1 MLPICRRS
9 GFCRLLRAFVAVF
22 TTLSLCSA
30 ACRVAALA
38 TPHRTSLVTR
48 LSRTS
53 ISPLSGFIP
62 YIKFLAKKL
71 IDLGVKGVSGLCVS
85 ISLIIGGVKGRLT
98 VFNFKRIRL
107 GLSG

>member
-1 MLPICRRS
+1 
-9 GFCRLLRAFVAVF
+9 LRVFVAVF

-38 TPHRTSLVTR
+38 TLYRVSLVTR

-53 ISPLSGFIP
+53 ISLLSGFMP
-62 YIKFLAKKL
+62 CIKFLVKKL
-71 IDLGVKGVSGLCVS
+71 IDLGVNGVGGLCAS
-85 ISLIIGGVKGRLT
+85 IGLTVGGVKGRLM
-98 VFNFKRIRL
+98 VFNFERMRL